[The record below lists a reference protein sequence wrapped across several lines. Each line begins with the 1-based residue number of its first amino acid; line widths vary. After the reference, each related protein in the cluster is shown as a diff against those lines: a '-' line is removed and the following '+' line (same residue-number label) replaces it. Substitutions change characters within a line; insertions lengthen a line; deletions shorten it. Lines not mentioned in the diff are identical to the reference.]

1 MLRTTVFSTL
11 LITASSALFAAPAAL
26 GTEVKLSGALT
37 SGGLVL
43 AEFDDAVQVQ
53 LNQQE
58 LLLTEQHKAVFG
70 FGRDQHGEQVLTWRD
85 SNGKEHRHEF
95 TIAPRKYQIDRVDG
109 VPQQTVTPNPAQQE
123 RARREAEQVWLARN
137 NAVTQRTEFLAPII
151 MPAKGRISGVY
162 GSQRIFNGTPRN
174 PHYGLDIAAPTGTPV
189 IAPWAGEVIL
199 AEPDLFYS
207 GGTLIIDHGH
217 GVTSTFIHLNK
228 IHVAVG
234 DMISQGQLIA
244 DIGATGR
251 VTGPHLDWRINWRHL
266 RLDPALVVEHF
277 SAAAT
282 NPVPAEMR

>member
-1 MLRTTVFSTL
+1 MHRTTVIRTL
-11 LITASSALFAAPAAL
+11 LLTASSALFAAPAAL
-26 GTEVKLSGALT
+26 GAEVKLSGSLT

-43 AEFDDAVQVQ
+43 AEFDDAVHVQ

-58 LLLTEQHKAVFG
+58 LLLTEQHQAVFG

-85 SNGKEHRHEF
+85 SDGQEHRHVF
-95 TIAPRKYQIDRVDG
+95 TIAPREYQIDRVDG

-234 DMISQGQLIA
+234 DVIEQGQLIA

-266 RLDPALVVEHF
+266 RLDPALVMEHF